1 MPASVFCL
9 IFCFT
14 LIAFGE
20 EKMLI
25 HFDADI
31 LKQTMQEINNLK
43 SKSANIMLIKI
54 WFLFQYSEKLIL
66 NTLKSYLIAFHFA
79 FSAAFFFLRCKSST
93 FEDSEHFNRISA
105 L

>member
-1 MPASVFCL
+1 MKSKYLDNSKRDFSDVKDYNWLLFRNACECVLFN
-9 IFCFT
+9 IFRFT

-66 NTLKSYLIAFHFA
+66 NTL
-79 FSAAFFFLRCKSST
+79 
-93 FEDSEHFNRISA
+93 
-105 L
+105 